1 MAGETPAEGRHLI
14 VSLASGP
21 PDKLTAGYSNM
32 ETQRNQ
38 SQPPKQ
44 DAAQDAVQYHC
55 ASCGAVNRILGS
67 RVKDDPTCGRCKAK
81 IFPRKTVPVTDATW
95 KKEVENSPLPV
106 LVDFW
111 APWCGPCR
119 VIGPILEQL
128 AGERG
133 GRVKIAKLNIDEN
146 PRVASQ
152 FSVRSIPTM
161 ILFRGPLVVDQIV
174 GLVPKATLEGRLDRA
189 T

>member
-1 MAGETPAEGRHLI
+1 
-14 VSLASGP
+14 
-21 PDKLTAGYSNM
+21 M
-32 ETQRNQ
+32 ETQGKAQ
-38 SQPPKQ
+38 AETPTQGQ
-44 DAAQDAVQYHC
+44 DATTYPCAV
-55 ASCGAVNRILGS
+55 CGSVNRILRS

-81 IFPRKTVPVTDATW
+81 IFPRKTVAVTDATW
-95 KKEVENSPLPV
+95 KKEVEDSPLPV
-106 LVDFW
+106 LVEFW

-119 VIGPILEQL
+119 VIGPILEQM

-133 GRVKIAKLNIDEN
+133 GRVKIAKVNIDEN